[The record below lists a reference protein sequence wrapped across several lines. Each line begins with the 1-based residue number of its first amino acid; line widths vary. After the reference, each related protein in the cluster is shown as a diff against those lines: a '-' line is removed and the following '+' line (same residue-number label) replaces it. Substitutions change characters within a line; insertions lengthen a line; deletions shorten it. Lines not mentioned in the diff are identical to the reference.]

1 MKTQAWELVLYGWD
15 FEVTLLV
22 EEFFVIGN
30 RTGKTNSPIKDKD
43 GLTLT
48 DYWSNGLIDNKS
60 LVVVDKRGVFSGDQR
75 TFQ

>member
-1 MKTQAWELVLYGWD
+1 MA
-15 FEVTLLV
+15 
-22 EEFFVIGN
+22 EEFFFIGN

-43 GLTLT
+43 GLTLI

-60 LVVVDKRGVFSGDQR
+60 IVVVDKRGALSGVKR

>member
-1 MKTQAWELVLYGWD
+1 M
-15 FEVTLLV
+15 V
-22 EEFFVIGN
+22 EEFFFIGD

-48 DYWSNGLIDNKS
+48 DYWSNGLIDNKYI
-60 LVVVDKRGVFSGDQR
+60 VVVDKKGVFSGNER